1 MWVKLAFTR
10 FIFTA
15 MPLGRSAK
23 MLHHT
28 MRNLVSSLIENES
41 VKTTFGKAKTAQ
53 GMMENLILKTKRTKL
68 PPNQFKTELYGML
81 YNQDRTV
88 PKLMGE
94 LKERYKDRN
103 SGFTRILKLEPR
115 IGDNSPQVILEL
127 VDNGVREMKFWYI
140 AKVVAR
146 LELQGSPLDPLTE
159 KNVKDLLLYRK
170 DGQAEFRKTVET
182 CKKEFFKEEDALDN
196 LPRMK
201 STTNGFH
208 RAFRNFDVVSRGGV
222 EKSETDVKSSEP
234 ENKDSQ

>member
-1 MWVKLAFTR
+1 VGKFSRAIDTYIYTFV
-10 FIFTA
+10 I

-41 VKTTFGKAKTAQ
+41 VKTTFAKAQKAQ

-68 PPNQFKTELYGML
+68 PPNQFKTELYGIL

-88 PKLMGE
+88 PKLMNE
-94 LKERYKDRN
+94 LKERYSDRN

-127 VDNGVREMKFWYI
+127 VDNGKREMKFWYI

-146 LELQGSPLDPLTE
+146 LELQDVPLDPLTE

-170 DGQAEFRKTVET
+170 NGEEEFRNTVEI
-182 CKKEFFKEEDALDN
+182 CKQEFFKDDDSLDT

-201 STTNGFH
+201 NYTNGFH
-208 RAFRNFDVVSRGGV
+208 RAFRNFDLVSRDDTKKD
-222 EKSETDVKSSEP
+222 EADRSSAEP
-234 ENKDSQ
+234 EK